1 MACWTISK
9 ICTNPSQKIIKK
21 LVELLKDSF
30 WKVRNE
36 ACLTLAV
43 VVNEPDEFLIGGLIR
58 ALKDG
63 SINRQTVC
71 ETIIQLGP
79 VG

>member
-36 ACLTLAV
+36 ACLTLAA
-43 VVNEPDEFLIGGLIR
+43 VVN
-58 ALKDG
+58 
-63 SINRQTVC
+63 
-71 ETIIQLGP
+71 
-79 VG
+79 